1 METLIQSLLNIP
13 FNITMLFNQA
23 KSFVYVAC
31 RSGINSISDNL
42 FAKYKFIIYTHRIVF
57 PDSYLAST
65 FAGFLFLPTYRHIYL
80 LIISLC
86 HEVRVTKV

>member
-23 KSFVYVAC
+23 KSFVCVAC

-57 PDSYLAST
+57 PNSYLAST

-86 HEVRVTKV
+86 HEVRVAKV